1 MATPQHDHTTRP
13 QHITPLYFTTFL
25 HVVGNPAVYRPVWL
39 MDYYTPSLLLQ
50 QLGAVKLSQTSH
62 PWQKEEGTLSLV
74 TSLWKCSLIHVRL
87 SQESTISKTIPAF
100 QVVHH
105 FPSQFDIGRKAATFF
120 VIRLGQSSVYSQYRW
135 MYPKWSHFFQ
145 MALQISK
152 EVRFFNFHA

>member
-74 TSLWKCSLIHVRL
+74 TSLWKCMFIDPCETITGVHDFENYTSVSGCSPL
-87 SQESTISKTIPAF
+87 SFAIRYWSKSCNIFRNTSWSVICIQSIQVNVPQMIALFSNGST
-100 QVVHH
+100 
-105 FPSQFDIGRKAATFF
+105 D
-120 VIRLGQSSVYSQYRW
+120 
-135 MYPKWSHFFQ
+135 
-145 MALQISK
+145 
-152 EVRFFNFHA
+152 